1 MPNHDTQS
9 KKERHLKSRCDF
21 GTDLTCRLPH
31 KKVVRRPIY
40 FQRMNRRSH
49 KPTTMRGTKTKTT
62 LACCT
67 GLSLAALSNNSGSS
81 VLAFAPPAAASTT
94 GIRKRCQTHQSSGAG
109 GTSTSTS
116 LRMTELL
123 LSDPT
128 DSIDAL
134 SALSSSST
142 ASSARGLLSSFL
154 GDSSFVGLPA
164 FLSTQSHQPHIQSL
178 YLDYLPTDLLSTA
191 TRTLTST
198 ATSTILD
205 FSDTMDDPQ
214 VESELL
220 TDVAHVALDLIT
232 FASPTRALLRL
243 SLCVGRM
250 LAIAADWVPDHYLHP
265 EEWLFQGFMLT
276 VSFGLLAKTALPV
289 LPALLHQST
298 NRYGEKRAYGA
309 LFKRHG
315 GLSWVQTKMIL
326 AGGGAEWFELEEG
339 EVAVMMEEKK
349 EEATNTNGGADGSVD
364 VVQGHDGYLYW
375 LQKGEAELLICS
387 GDTCLSKER
396 AVATASDASSG
407 TSTSIDE
414 VAILGELE
422 FARKMQ
428 DQQSKAKAKQAAK
441 NKKADKKT
449 VKDAAV
455 ASAIPTEMASNGNAN
470 GDLKESSPNYIST
483 TTTTKIRAGPSGAT
497 LLRLDATRLLKLM
510 DDDDALADGIRSIV
524 FAGMQDKLRR
534 VMQEDNTGT
543 TASDDKSS
551 SIKSKKPVVPRV
563 NDGMQPLYAAYEPY
577 EHDF

>member
-1 MPNHDTQS
+1 
-9 KKERHLKSRCDF
+9 
-21 GTDLTCRLPH
+21 
-31 KKVVRRPIY
+31 
-40 FQRMNRRSH
+40 
-49 KPTTMRGTKTKTT
+49 MRGTKTKTS

-67 GLSLAALSNNSGSS
+67 GLGLAALSSSNGGS
-81 VLAFAPPAAASTT
+81 VLAFAPSPPTSTA
-94 GIRKRCQTHQSSGAG
+94 GIRKRCQTHQSRSAG
-109 GTSTSTS
+109 STSTSTS

-134 SALSSSST
+134 SALSASASSSST
-142 ASSARGLLSSFL
+142 ASARGLLSSFL

-164 FLSTQSHQPHIQSL
+164 FLSPQSHQPPIQSL

-205 FSDTMDDPQ
+205 FSDTMEDPQ

-265 EEWLFQGFMLT
+265 EEWIFQGFMLA

-326 AGGGAEWFELEEG
+326 AGGGAVWFELEEG
-339 EVAVMMEEKK
+339 EVVVMMEEGK
-349 EEATNTNGGADGSVD
+349 EEATNANGENANGNVD

-396 AVATASDASSG
+396 AIATASSSSSDA
-407 TSTSIDE
+407 SIDE

-428 DQQSKAKAKQAAK
+428 EQQSKAKAAKSAKAAK

-449 VKDAAV
+449 AKDAAV
-455 ASAIPTEMASNGNAN
+455 ATEMTSAANGNDN
-470 GDLKESSPNYIST
+470 LEKSSSNDIST
-483 TTTTKIRAGPSGAT
+483 TSTTTTKIRAGPAGAT
-497 LLRLDATRLLKLM
+497 LLRLDAARLLKLM

-534 VMQEDNTGT
+534 VMQEDNTST
-543 TASDDKSS
+543 TTRNDRSS
-551 SIKSKKPVVPRV
+551 SVKVKSKSKKPVAPKV

>member
-1 MPNHDTQS
+1 
-9 KKERHLKSRCDF
+9 
-21 GTDLTCRLPH
+21 
-31 KKVVRRPIY
+31 
-40 FQRMNRRSH
+40 
-49 KPTTMRGTKTKTT
+49 MRGTKTKTT

-67 GLSLAALSNNSGSS
+67 GLGLAALSADNGGSA
-81 VLAFAPPAAASTT
+81 LAFAPRASTSNT
-94 GIRKRCQTHQSSGAG
+94 AGIRKRCQTHQSRSAG
-109 GTSTSTS
+109 STSTSTS

-134 SALSSSST
+134 SALSASVSTSS

-164 FLSTQSHQPHIQSL
+164 FLSPQSHQPPIQSL

-205 FSDTMDDPQ
+205 FSDTMEDPQ

-265 EEWLFQGFMLT
+265 EEWLFQGFMLA

-326 AGGGAEWFELEEG
+326 AGGGAEWFELEKG
-339 EVAVMMEEKK
+339 EVVVMMEEAN
-349 EEATNTNGGADGSVD
+349 EEDGGDGDAMVIAE
-364 VVQGHDGYLYW
+364 GHDGYLYW

-396 AVATASDASSG
+396 AVATASWDSDA
-407 TSTSIDE
+407 SIDE

-428 DQQSKAKAKQAAK
+428 DQQSKVKAAK
-441 NKKADKKT
+441 NKKAEKKT
-449 VKDAAV
+449 KESAV
-455 ASAIPTEMASNGNAN
+455 ASAIPTGMASN
-470 GDLKESSPNYIST
+470 LKESLSNDISVS
-483 TTTTKIRAGPSGAT
+483 TTTKIRAGPSGAT
-497 LLRLDATRLLKLM
+497 LLRLDAALLLKLM

-534 VMQEDNTGT
+534 VMQEDNT
-543 TASDDKSS
+543 SEKSS
-551 SIKSKKPVVPRV
+551 FTAKSKSKKPIAPKV

>member
-1 MPNHDTQS
+1 
-9 KKERHLKSRCDF
+9 
-21 GTDLTCRLPH
+21 
-31 KKVVRRPIY
+31 
-40 FQRMNRRSH
+40 MNRRSC
-49 KPTTMRGTKTKTT
+49 TMRATQTKTKSKSKTT
-62 LACCT
+62 LACCCT
-67 GLSLAALSNNSGSS
+67 GLSIAALSSGGGS
-81 VLAFAPPAAASTT
+81 VLAFAPSAASSTA
-94 GIRKRCQTHQSSGAG
+94 GIRKRCQQQQQQQQQQIRQSRSAG
-109 GTSTSTS
+109 STCTGTPTS

-123 LSDPT
+123 LSADPT

-134 SALSSSST
+134 SALSASVSASSAT
-142 ASSARGLLSSFL
+142 TSARGLLSSFL

-164 FLSTQSHQPHIQSL
+164 FLSTQSHQPQIHASIQSL

-191 TRTLTST
+191 TRTLAST
-198 ATSTILD
+198 ATSTMLD
-205 FSDTMDDPQ
+205 FSDTIKTEDPRE

-220 TDVAHVALDLIT
+220 SDAAHVALDLVT

-265 EEWLFQGFMLT
+265 EELVFQCFMLS
-276 VSFGLLAKTALPV
+276 VSFGLLFQTALPV

-298 NRYGEKRAYGA
+298 NRYGEKRAHGA

-315 GLSWVQTKMIL
+315 GLSWVQTKMVL
-326 AGGGAEWFELEEG
+326 AGGGAEWFDLKGG
-339 EVAVMMEEKK
+339 EVMVMK
-349 EEATNTNGGADGSVD
+349 EEEVNNNNKKNGDVDEGNALVVDGD
-364 VVQGHDGYLYW
+364 DGYLYW

-396 AVATASDASSG
+396 AVATASSSSDADPAAAAV
-407 TSTSIDE
+407 DE

-428 DQQSKAKAKQAAK
+428 EQSKAKAKAKAAK
-441 NKKADKKT
+441 NKQAAKAVKSSKKT
-449 VKDAAV
+449 KDAPAP
-455 ASAIPTEMASNGNAN
+455 ALAPISTEMAFAN
-470 GDLKESSPNYIST
+470 TNPKEDTVRTTNDISTTT
-483 TTTTKIRAGPSGAT
+483 TTTTKIRAGPAGAT
-497 LLRLDATRLLKLM
+497 LLRLDAARLLKLM

-534 VMQEDNTGT
+534 VLQEDNTSSTSSG
-543 TASDDKSS
+543 DERSS
-551 SIKSKKPVVPRV
+551 SGKLKSKKPVAKV